1 MSSESV
7 SYPSRRSLRDATNRT
22 SAARHA
28 RHQRRYV
35 PAIGRA
41 RARHANSTG
50 EGFGPLVALT
60 ALGGVVPGASLLAGG
75 WRRLGGLL
83 VALFVASLVVVAGLA
98 VTGHLT
104 DLGIKLVTRPRA
116 LLVAAIV
123 IVLFGLV
130 WSLTIPVG
138 HVLLRRNRLTGPQR
152 VLSVVL
158 VTALMGM
165 IALPSAT
172 AARYALVQRSL
183 VLKVFDDDAGDRDPG
198 LAGPDT
204 KARDPWA
211 TTPRVNVLL
220 LGSDAGVDRVGTR
233 PDTLIVASI
242 NTANGDTVLFS
253 LPRNL
258 ERVPFPAGTPG
269 AAQFPSGFY
278 CPGHQECLLNGIW
291 SWAEGHRNL
300 FPGVSQPGL
309 LATRQAVGEALGLSI
324 DYYALVNLQGFQ
336 DVVNAIGGVQY
347 DVERRIPIGGGTNQR
362 TGGKYPISGYIEP
375 GPQVLDGYHALW
387 YARSREGSDDYDRMA
402 RQRCIIGAVADQA
415 QPAKLALAFPKLA
428 ASAERNVETDIVGS
442 ELDAFVQLAL
452 RVQKGSLRSLPFT
465 NKVIKPA
472 NPDFDKMREFVQEA
486 IRPPAAKP
494 SPSAPPSTPSTT
506 PTPQTSQTPQTK
518 APANPD
524 QAVELDQVCG

>member
-1 MSSESV
+1 
-7 SYPSRRSLRDATNRT
+7 
-22 SAARHA
+22 
-28 RHQRRYV
+28 
-35 PAIGRA
+35 
-41 RARHANSTG
+41 
-50 EGFGPLVALT
+50 
-60 ALGGVVPGASLLAGG
+60 
-75 WRRLGGLL
+75 
-83 VALFVASLVVVAGLA
+83 
-98 VTGHLT
+98 
-104 DLGIKLVTRPRA
+104 
-116 LLVAAIV
+116 
-123 IVLFGLV
+123 
-130 WSLTIPVG
+130 
-138 HVLLRRNRLTGPQR
+138 
-152 VLSVVL
+152 
-158 VTALMGM
+158 
-165 IALPSAT
+165 
-172 AARYALVQRSL
+172 
-183 VLKVFDDDAGDRDPG
+183 
-198 LAGPDT
+198 
-204 KARDPWA
+204 
-211 TTPRVNVLL
+211 
-220 LGSDAGVDRVGTR
+220 
-233 PDTLIVASI
+233 
-242 NTANGDTVLFS
+242 
-253 LPRNL
+253 
-258 ERVPFPAGTPG
+258 
-269 AAQFPSGFY
+269 
-278 CPGHQECLLNGIW
+278 
-291 SWAEGHRNL
+291 
-300 FPGVSQPGL
+300 VSQPGL

-486 IRPPAAKP
+486 IRPPAPKP

-506 PTPQTSQTPQTK
+506 PTPQTSPTK

>member
-7 SYPSRRSLRDATNRT
+7 SYPSRRSLGAAPNRA
-22 SAARHA
+22 SGARHA
-28 RHQRRYV
+28 RHQRRYL

-60 ALGGVVPGASLLAGG
+60 ALGGVVPGASLFAGG
-75 WRRLGGLL
+75 WRRHGGLL
-83 VALFVASLVVVAGLA
+83 VGLFVAGLVAVVGLA
-98 VTGHLT
+98 LTGHLT

-116 LLVAAIV
+116 LLVAAV
-123 IVLFGLV
+123 VVSLLGLL
-130 WSLTIPVG
+130 WCLTIPVG
-138 HVLLRRNRLTGPQR
+138 HVLLRRNRLNGPQR

-183 VLKVFDDDAGDRDPG
+183 VLNVFDDDAAGREPG
-198 LAGPDT
+198 LAAPDT
-204 KARDPWA
+204 TARDPWA
-211 TTPRVNVLL
+211 STPRVNVLL
-220 LGSDAGVDRVGTR
+220 LGSDAGSDRIGTR
-233 PDTLIVASI
+233 PDTIIVASI

-258 ERVPFPAGTPG
+258 ERVPFPHGTPG
-269 AAQFPSGFY
+269 AAHFPSGFY
-278 CPGHQECLLNGIW
+278 CPGHQECLLNGVW
-291 SWAEGHRNL
+291 SWAESHRDL
-300 FPGVSQPGL
+300 FPGVAEPGL
-309 LATRQAVGEALGLSI
+309 LATRQAVGEALGLPI

-336 DVVNAIGGVQY
+336 DVVNAMGGVRY

-362 TGGKYPISGYIEP
+362 TGGKYPITGWIEP

-428 ASAERNVETDIVGS
+428 ASAERNVETDIIGS

-465 NKVIKPA
+465 NKVINPA
-472 NPDFDKMREFVQEA
+472 NPDFDEVHAIVQEA
-486 IRPPAAKP
+486 IQPQAATP
-494 SPSAPPSTPSTT
+494 SPSASPAPSTPGGTSTPGTT
-506 PTPQTSQTPQTK
+506 PAKTPTE
-518 APANPD
+518 PD